1 MQNKTLGILMII
13 LLLFSACKDEETPLS
28 STKQLISYSIQK
40 SDNQGKIKNDVR
52 GSIKGNV
59 ITLSM
64 DQYDDLKSLIA
75 TFKYEGTSVSVN
87 GVGQESGI
95 TSNDFSRPLM
105 ILVEAEDGSREQ
117 YTVEV
122 VLKDARRADG
132 TWVAI
137 GLDGHGRD
145 VNAARNIRDE
155 AMRIIE

>member
-1 MQNKTLGILMII
+1 MII
-13 LLLFSACKDEETPLS
+13 LLLLSACKDEETPLS
-28 STKQLISYSIQK
+28 STKQLISFSIQK

-95 TSNDFSRPLM
+95 TSNDFSR
-105 ILVEAEDGSREQ
+105 R
-117 YTVEV
+117 
-122 VLKDARRADG
+122 
-132 TWVAI
+132 
-137 GLDGHGRD
+137 
-145 VNAARNIRDE
+145 
-155 AMRIIE
+155 